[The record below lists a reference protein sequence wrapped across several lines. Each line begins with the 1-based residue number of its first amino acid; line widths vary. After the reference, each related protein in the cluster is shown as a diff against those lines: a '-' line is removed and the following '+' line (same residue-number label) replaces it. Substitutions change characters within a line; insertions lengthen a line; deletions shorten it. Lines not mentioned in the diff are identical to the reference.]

1 MSRPSLTL
9 ALPPALALA
18 LPFVIVAAAFAL
30 LTQTDAY
37 IIRLAT
43 TFGMYAALALAW
55 NIIGGIAGYPSF
67 ATAAFFG
74 LGAYVT
80 AVAQN
85 LGAPL
90 LVGVGLAGA
99 GAALFAGL
107 LGSAILHL
115 RGKYFAIASL
125 VIAEVLR
132 ELTNSWTS
140 VTGGGMGINL
150 PLAKTALLT
159 QPQLYLA
166 AMLVLAAAATSASML
181 IDRSRLGVALRCI
194 AQNEDAAQIIGVDTR
209 MAKTWAFV
217 ISSLFIGLVGGVY
230 ASWVTYIDPTDVY
243 DGAMSVKPILMALLG
258 GVGSVFGPVL
268 GAFAYLLLEELLWRN
283 LLEFHAGIL
292 GLLVVLLVL
301 FLPGGLS
308 QIRGVGLVSLS
319 RIWRRAP

>member
-1 MSRPSLTL
+1 MMLRL
-9 ALPPALALA
+9 ALPLA
-18 LPFVIVAAAFAL
+18 LPFAIVAVAFVL
-30 LTQTDAY
+30 LSQTDAY

-150 PLAKTALLT
+150 PLAKTTLLT

-166 AMLVLAAAATSASML
+166 AMLFLAAAATSASML

-308 QIRGVGLVSLS
+308 QIRGVGLVSLPK
-319 RIWRRAP
+319 IWRRAP